1 MTAITEQTLQ
11 HPSTTWIIQM
21 VIEAWQN
28 LQKQQPLVQCIT
40 NSVATNY
47 VANVLLAAGASPA
60 MIDNPFEAESFAN
73 ITSALSINLGTPTP
87 DQMQAMKISAETVSK
102 KSIPWVLDPV
112 GYGAILKWRSD
123 MADTLVSLKP
133 TIIRG
138 NASEISAL
146 AGNQVQSKG
155 VDSTVASHE
164 VYKQALPLLQNCEC
178 VAISGESDFILSKE
192 LNAVIQ
198 VNGGSFLQPK
208 ITATGCALGAL
219 IAAYCAVTTPTIAT
233 ISAHIHFAIA
243 GKLAFEKNQTVG
255 RFNVVFLD
263 EIYSLNV
270 DKISNYANIE
280 VLKFLM

>member
-47 VANVLLAAGASPA
+47 AANVLLAAGASPA

-133 TIIRG
+133 TVIRG

-243 GKLAFEKNQTVG
+243 GKLAFEKTQTVG

-263 EIYSLNV
+263 EIYSLNA

-280 VLKFLM
+280 VLKF

>member
-47 VANVLLAAGASPA
+47 AANVLLAAGASPA

-102 KSIPWVLDPV
+102 KSIPCVLDPV

-133 TIIRG
+133 TVIRG

-255 RFNVVFLD
+255 RFNVAFLD

-280 VLKFLM
+280 VLKF